1 MINQITKIDEKTYL
15 IESDMT
21 INEDIFITDKETLII
36 RGSDTKVYIGTEKK
50 VTIRIDGALDNHGRL
65 MLINCTMHLGGYAFR
80 NYGVLMITNRSKFVM
95 GYRVKPRMLNA
106 GMIYIKDNAEF
117 KHDGES
123 EETELENAGMIQV
136 ADGGRL
142 FLSQKRS
149 STVHNSGVM
158 RLSDEKNFMLENA
171 EDFRNDGIV
180 KISNENGGTEGE

>member
-15 IESDMT
+15 IESDTT

-50 VTIRIDGALDNHGRL
+50 VTVRIDGALDNHGKL
-65 MLINCTMHLGGYAFR
+65 MLINCTMHLSGYAFR

-106 GMIYIKDNAEF
+106 GLIYIKDNAEF
-117 KHDGES
+117 KHDSES
-123 EETELENAGMIQV
+123 DKTELENAGMIQV

-149 STVHNSGVM
+149 SPVHNSGVM

-171 EDFRNDGIV
+171 ENFQSDGIV